1 MAIRGVVSGGAHP
14 ALTHRDGTTCIW
26 DGRSWFV
33 PLDAGGEGHDCNHA
47 EHAEME
53 AAARADAL
61 ERAAREHEAQLV
73 CCDVFDRLGPGDGTE
88 RRAPWTD
95 EERREYK
102 HHDICYWGAACAEGD
117 RARAREI
124 KEGA

>member
-1 MAIRGVVSGGAHP
+1 MAGRGVVS
-14 ALTHRDGTTCIW
+14 
-26 DGRSWFV
+26 
-33 PLDAGGEGHDCNHA
+33 DAGGDWMSREALIDKLDDAGVPEASAA
-47 EHAEME
+47 EWVDRLLAN
-53 AAARADAL
+53 AAASAL
-61 ERAAREHEAQLV
+61 EASAREHEAQLV

-95 EERREYK
+95 EERREYR

-124 KEGA
+124 REGA